1 MGTNGAPRT
10 KAPASKPSRVLR
22 APKDLPDDNP
32 GSVAPYEVGQFVHD
46 NLEMYY
52 EVHGSGPRVLVF
64 LHGIL
69 MDANMNRRLASDLAA
84 KGNRVILLDLPGH
97 GLSARPQ
104 RASFHRMDTYADHVV
119 ALLDHL
125 GIDEAV
131 VGGVSLGGNV
141 SLLVA
146 AQAPERVR
154 GLVIEMPVLEWALP
168 AAAITFVPMLL
179 ATHFARPVVGGM
191 AKLFRSLPRSGN
203 GPLDSIMNMLSAEPR
218 ETAAV
223 LHGILAGPI
232 APTVDQR
239 AAMEV
244 PALVIGHKVDHVHP
258 FHDAQQLAR
267 RLPQGQLIQASS
279 VLELRVHPERLTE
292 EINLGPLERRDTQ
305 GREATPGPGPQRP
318 PVRPG
323 TDRVGAAA
331 AGNRLGRPGPRAHLV
346 PAGPTAPRRGG
357 LGQSSKPGRRDRLRS
372 DSLRF
377 SARRRSLAPLDG
389 RVGRRA
395 LSMWSAATSRSR
407 RRSTASCR
415 FRSCDRSSS
424 TTTLTSG
431 PSFSRSR
438 DRW

>member
-10 KAPASKPSRVLR
+10 KAPVSKPRRVLR
-22 APKDLPDDNP
+22 APEDLPDDNP
-32 GSVAPYEVGQFVHD
+32 GSAAPYEVGQFVHD
-46 NLEMYY
+46 NLELYY
-52 EVHGSGPRVLVF
+52 EIHGSGPRVLVF

-104 RASFHRMDTYADHVV
+104 RASYHRMDTYAGHVI

-125 GIDEAV
+125 GIDETV

-154 GLVIEMPVLEWALP
+154 GLVVEMPVLEWALP

-179 ATHFARPVVGGM
+179 AAHFARPVVGRV
-191 AKLFRSLPRSGN
+191 AKVFRALPRSGN
-203 GPLDSIMNMLSAEPR
+203 GPLDSVMNMLSAEPR

-239 AAMEV
+239 AAMEI

-292 EINLGPLERRDTQ
+292 EINGLLDTAWRRPAKS
-305 GREATPGPGPQRP
+305 GRK
-318 PVRPG
+318 
-323 TDRVGAAA
+323 
-331 AGNRLGRPGPRAHLV
+331 AG
-346 PAGPTAPRRGG
+346 
-357 LGQSSKPGRRDRLRS
+357 
-372 DSLRF
+372 
-377 SARRRSLAPLDG
+377 
-389 RVGRRA
+389 
-395 LSMWSAATSRSR
+395 
-407 RRSTASCR
+407 
-415 FRSCDRSSS
+415 
-424 TTTLTSG
+424 
-431 PSFSRSR
+431 
-438 DRW
+438 